1 MDTITDTTHG
11 TQDRAA
17 RQVRTPSRRVS
28 QAPGKLPPAFN
39 AEAFAREACARSGV
53 SFAVTDPVAL
63 SKLRVLTRP
72 GG

>member
-11 TQDRAA
+11 TQDTAT
-17 RQVRTPSRRVS
+17 RQVRTPSRRLS
-28 QAPGKLPPAFN
+28 QAPGKLPPDFDV
-39 AEAFAREACARSGV
+39 EAFTREACERSGV

-72 GG
+72 DT

>member
-11 TQDRAA
+11 TQDTAA
-17 RQVRTPSRRVS
+17 RQVRSPSRRVS
-28 QAPGKLPPAFN
+28 LAPGKLPQGFDV
-39 AEAFAREACARSGV
+39 EAFTREACERSGV

-72 GG
+72 DT